1 MCSRSIAQ
9 KENGEGEGKLGSL
22 GCGRIERG
30 LRVFVQGAHTQMGG
44 CASWAAPSGTA
55 QGPTGTRRLCL
66 PVPRGKLGCA
76 LYPLGFL
83 ANVGRVRREA
93 VT

>member
-1 MCSRSIAQ
+1 MC
-9 KENGEGEGKLGSL
+9 
-22 GCGRIERG
+22 RG
-30 LRVFVQGAHTQMGG
+30 HTHRWGAVQAGPH
-44 CASWAAPSGTA
+44 PEGTA